1 VHDASTTGATVT
13 LPAQAGVYRIYVYLR
28 DGKGGGA
35 TGTLPVL
42 VK

>member
-1 VHDASTTGATVT
+1 
-13 LPAQAGVYRIYVYLR
+13 VYRIYVYVR

-35 TGTLPVL
+35 TGSLPML

>member
-1 VHDASTTGATVT
+1 
-13 LPAQAGVYRIYVYLR
+13 VYRIYVYLR